1 MKKYIFF
8 LNLIFLSAI
17 FIFSSCAIN
26 FYPNDLYSETV
37 YVINENSGMV
47 IIDKNASIRRSP
59 ASLTKIMTFIVAYEN
74 AKNLENTK
82 VKVSKNILD
91 LVDPESS
98 GVELFDGE
106 EISILDLMHCILIS
120 SSGYAAMVLA
130 DYIGGGK
137 ITRFVEMMN
146 EKCEE
151 LGCKDTHFENPDGIY
166 SENQYSTAIDIYNIT
181 KCAMAIP
188 LFSNI
193 VSKSEYSCFGD
204 ERDPMITTNKMIDVK
219 RGGEYYHPNV
229 RGIKTGSIKK
239 AGRCLVS
246 RAQKQNEIYTAVV
259 MGAPMQ
265 DDNGNEIEKNL
276 AMIDTKNIYNW
287 VFENLDIF
295 KLYSRNLPVQ
305 EVDLEFVS
313 KRDKLL
319 LFSENDFYAA
329 LPFGFSQDDITTKTN
344 VPQIIDAPV
353 KAGDILGETEVFY
366 KGEKIG
372 SINLISTENFKR
384 NYFLFLVRIIKNLIT
399 SPIFIIFIIFALLYL
414 AMLVRMNHIR
424 KRKNKIKKFSNAKN
438 IRK

>member
-8 LNLIFLSAI
+8 LNVIFLSVI
-17 FIFSSCAIN
+17 FVFSACAVN
-26 FYPNDLYSETV
+26 FYPNDLNSEAV
-37 YVINENSGMV
+37 YVVNENSGMT
-47 IIDKNASIRRSP
+47 IIEKNANVRRSP

-130 DYIGGGK
+130 DYIGTGK
-137 ITRFVEMMN
+137 ITRFVDMMN

-151 LGCKDTHFENPDGIY
+151 LGCKNTHFENPDGIY
-166 SENQYSTAIDIYNIT
+166 SENQYSTAIDMYKIT
-181 KCAMAIP
+181 KYAMAIP
-188 LFSNI
+188 MFLNI

-204 ERDPMITTNKMIDVK
+204 ERDPIITTNKMIDTK

-229 RGIKTGSIKK
+229 KGIKTGSIKK
-239 AGRCLVS
+239 AGKCLVS
-246 RAQKQNEIYTAVV
+246 YAQKQNEVYTAVV

-265 DDNGNEIEKNL
+265 DDNGKEFEKNL

-295 KLYSRNLPVQ
+295 KLYSKNLPVQ
-305 EVDLEFVS
+305 EIDLGLVY

-329 LPFGFSQDDITTKTN
+329 LPFGFSKDDITTKTN
-344 VPQIIDAPV
+344 VSQFIYAPV
-353 KAGDILGETEVFY
+353 NAGDILGET
-366 KGEKIG
+366 
-372 SINLISTENFKR
+372 
-384 NYFLFLVRIIKNLIT
+384 
-399 SPIFIIFIIFALLYL
+399 
-414 AMLVRMNHIR
+414 
-424 KRKNKIKKFSNAKN
+424 
-438 IRK
+438 